1 MKQNKNLSIA
11 VLIDGDN
18 VSSEK
23 MEDIMNFV
31 ARYGNAVVRCIY
43 GDWTRKPLLGWKETA
58 KEYGFRLVQASSYT
72 TGKNTTD
79 IALVIDAMDI
89 LHDGHAD
96 CFCLVA
102 SDGDYTMLSQR
113 IREAGLVILGYGES
127 KTPISLVRSCSEF
140 LFSDRK
146 EIKAAE
152 NTPEFFLRRD
162 LDYFDKA
169 FDLLS
174 NGHSDVPLSLIGGIL
189 KKMIPK
195 FKVKRYGCKTLGKL
209 YEKLDKYELVKT
221 EKGVASA
228 VRLKL

>member
-1 MKQNKNLSIA
+1 
-11 VLIDGDN
+11 
-18 VSSEK
+18 
-23 MEDIMNFV
+23 ME
-31 ARYGNAVVRCIY
+31 AL
-43 GDWTRKPLLGWKETA
+43 LLGAYTVTGPASRFWGGKKPQKNT
-58 KEYGFRLVQASSYT
+58 GIRLIQASSYT

-102 SDGDYTMLSQR
+102 SDGDYTLLTQR

-127 KTPISLVRSCSEF
+127 KAPVALVRSCSEF

-146 EIKAAE
+146 EIKASE

-162 LDYFDKA
+162 LEYFDKA
-169 FDLLS
+169 FELA
-174 NGHSDVPLSLIGGIL
+174 SDGKPEVSLSLIGGVL
-189 KKMIPK
+189 KKLMPK

-209 YEKLDKYELVKT
+209 YEKLDKYELAKT
-221 EKGVASA
+221 EKGIASA
-228 VRLKL
+228 VRLKP